1 MTRMSFTMATVNDI
15 QGQIAQ
21 LLRDVVD
28 DELRQSLQ
36 AADAALDA
44 AYARAHE
51 LDADMREME
60 G

>member
-1 MTRMSFTMATVNDI
+1 MTRMSFTMTTVNDI
-15 QGQIAQ
+15 QGQLAQ

-28 DELRQSLQ
+28 GELCQALQ

-44 AYARAHE
+44 AYSRAHE